1 MIGEM
6 GGLGDG
12 LFLIGILLTNVFAS
26 QLFSMSVASSIYRY
40 NTASGID
47 EIDLQ
52 QNQKSHAQMN
62 ERAKLV
68 QKIERMS
75 ELPYRSSLR
84 LNKEDTDTL
93 WK

>member
-40 NTASGID
+40 NTISGQD